1 MVEVFAALVVV
12 EGHRMII
19 DCGCLQRT
27 MAAGVAW
34 QPSVRHGTASEDGAC
49 GIGIVGRLGWQRT
62 AAGCLAWL
70 GYLVRYIV
78 ERWRNRLLRLADMAP
93 ETMCAGEARK

>member
-12 EGHRMII
+12 EGRRMIV
-19 DCGCLQRT
+19 DCGYLQQT

-49 GIGIVGRLGWQRT
+49 GIVIVGRLGWQRI
-62 AAGCLAWL
+62 AAGCSAWL
-70 GYLVRYIV
+70 GYSVWYIIG
-78 ERWRNRLLRLADMAP
+78 RWRWRLLRLTDLAAGILS
-93 ETMCAGEARK
+93 AGEARK

>member
-12 EGHRMII
+12 EGHRMIV

-34 QPSVRHGTASEDGAC
+34 QPSVRHGIASEDGAC
-49 GIGIVGRLGWQRT
+49 GIVIVGRLGWQRI
-62 AAGCLAWL
+62 AAGCPAWL
-70 GYLVRYIV
+70 DYSVRYII
-78 ERWRNRLLRLADMAP
+78 ERWRQRLLQLADMAV
-93 ETMCAGEARK
+93 EITCAGEARN